1 MDKCGKCKHKISTNE
16 NIMLSICEIYNNE
29 NIVNKYAM
37 TAKCAKCG
45 AVLQKSIPQWWAT
58 EMVQIAILLFWFLSV
73 KMMENLYII
82 KILIAAIEAVLL
94 YLLYKFCISTIYAV
108 IPWREAAHS
117 TEEALHEKMLRY
129 NLICRTLTVIFICFL
144 YANCFVSI
152 FGDGRWCTYTERS
165 RLSRCRMGQIQ
176 KACKSHRQR
185 NDVAWPKIWGKLR

>member
-1 MDKCGKCKHKISTNE
+1 MRENTFWKQFQRVFFLQRRVAAIAAENPKEGRSTSWQRRLNMDKCGKCKHKISTNE

-73 KMMENLYII
+73 KMMENHYII

-129 NLICRTLTVIFICFL
+129 NLICRTLTVIFICF
-144 YANCFVSI
+144 C
-152 FGDGRWCTYTERS
+152 
-165 RLSRCRMGQIQ
+165 MQI
-176 KACKSHRQR
+176 
-185 NDVAWPKIWGKLR
+185 VL

>member
-73 KMMENLYII
+73 KM
-82 KILIAAIEAVLL
+82 
-94 YLLYKFCISTIYAV
+94 
-108 IPWREAAHS
+108 R
-117 TEEALHEKMLRY
+117 
-129 NLICRTLTVIFICFL
+129 IFIL
-144 YANCFVSI
+144 
-152 FGDGRWCTYTERS
+152 
-165 RLSRCRMGQIQ
+165 
-176 KACKSHRQR
+176 
-185 NDVAWPKIWGKLR
+185 